1 MKRNKYIKY
10 IISSLLISILSL
22 AWIIAIYHSNKI
34 DIESKLEPSLRV
46 AVDRDLNTRFAKSG
60 MPYSTTNTGI
70 KINRKT
76 IIKEDRKERVY
87 SYKTTNILR
96 YTNIVDELMKQ
107 SCLNDFLPI
116 NPDTLNKY
124 LSNELRLKNI
134 NAATA
139 IKVTDLIKKQ
149 SKTTQDTTLYNSYNY
164 IFSYLLGDED
174 ELRLDVHIQYTFIS
188 ILFHKGIIWL
198 SLFICL
204 CTLITC
210 IYLIRQLHQ
219 WKKEYKI
226 IKLDED
232 IYRLGESIF
241 NNKEGILYKGN
252 KTTTK
257 VRKQEAKLLI
267 AFLEAPNYFLSI
279 DDINTTIWESKKIET
294 AKRIHTLIS
303 DLRGDVAP
311 DLDIIKDSNKGYH
324 LCLHAY

>member
-60 MPYSTTNTGI
+60 MPYSTNNTST
-70 KINRKT
+70 KINKGL
-76 IIKEDRKERVY
+76 ISKDGKGEKQY
-87 SYKTTNILR
+87 SYKKTNITR
-96 YTNIVDELMKQ
+96 YTNVVDASVKQ
-107 SCLNDFLPI
+107 SCLNIFLPI
-116 NPDTLNKY
+116 CPDTLNKY
-124 LSNELRLKNI
+124 FSHELQLKNI
-134 NAATA
+134 NAATT
-139 IKVTDLIKKQ
+139 IKVTDLTKKQ
-149 SKTTQDTTLYNSYNY
+149 SQITQDTTLCGNYNY

-174 ELRLDVHIQYTFIS
+174 ELRLDAYIQYTFVS

-198 SLFICL
+198 PLFICL

-210 IYLIRQLHQ
+210 IYLIRKLHQ

>member
-1 MKRNKYIKY
+1 
-10 IISSLLISILSL
+10 
-22 AWIIAIYHSNKI
+22 
-34 DIESKLEPSLRV
+34 
-46 AVDRDLNTRFAKSG
+46 

-204 CTLITC
+204 CTLIAC
-210 IYLIRQLHQ
+210 VYLIRQLHQ